1 MESEP
6 EVSEPIDIDA
16 ERNAVT
22 TALRDAI
29 LRHSDDVSSLFAAAC
44 QRDLQKMVSRT

>member
-1 MESEP
+1 MDSEP
-6 EVSEPIDIDA
+6 QDTERVDIDA
-16 ERNAVT
+16 ERDAVT